1 MNHPRRNGFTIVEL
15 LVVIAIIAVLAGILF
30 PIFAKAKENGLRA
43 SALQQSKQLGTAVLM
58 YIEGVDGKLPM
69 STNYAQPESNPER
82 LWTNVLLPLA
92 KTESL
97 FVAPGSEGKFAKS
110 WADRGAAT
118 IGFNSSTAYDP
129 SKGCEDDVADQQGCI
144 GFKKVVSFDKQDDP
158 TKSALLALTPGGE
171 VANKYLG
178 YEFSPYNGVVNF
190 ENPRLSPPLASD
202 RDLVKEMGDTLP
214 AEMLKPVYTRYMRSG
229 SDDGFTPIIFADGH
243 AKDYSA
249 KQINDPA
256 STIVWRLR

>member
-1 MNHPRRNGFTIVEL
+1 MNHPRRNGFTIVEV

-43 SALQQSKQLGTAVLM
+43 SALQQSKQLGTAVLI

-69 STNYAQPESNPER
+69 STNYAQPESSPER
-82 LWTNVLLPLA
+82 LWTNAILPFV

-97 FVAPGSEGKFAKS
+97 FIAPGSDGKFAKT
-110 WADRGAAT
+110 WADRGEAT

-129 SKGCEDDVADQQGCI
+129 TKGCADNVADQQGCI
-144 GFKKVVSFDKQDDP
+144 GFRSVVSFDKQDDP
-158 TKSALLALTPGGE
+158 TKSALFATTPGGD
-171 VANKYLG
+171 VASKYLG
-178 YEFSPYNGVVNF
+178 YEFSPYNGEVNF
-190 ENPRLSPPLASD
+190 EAPRLSPPLTSD
-202 RDLVKEMGDTLP
+202 RDLVKEMGETLP
-214 AEMLKPVYTRYMRSG
+214 GEMLKPVYARYMRTG

-249 KQINDPA
+249 KQINDRS
-256 STIVWRLR
+256 STIIWRLR